1 MLGSPIGGVVLVHP
15 LLRWRWEGERLLL
28 SNLFTL
34 NKTAGEVLELFAAVK
49 ELPAVVTQMKQR
61 YPDVDATRLK
71 EDVHKVAEKLIRFQC
86 LVEERPPPPLYV
98 NPHYRDDLQ
107 RIYHNSLR
115 APLGVACE
123 LTYFCGA
130 HCLNCYC
137 RRDSPDPEE
146 LTTEEW
152 NHFLSTL
159 ADAGVFSVT
168 FSGGCPFLRQDLE
181 EIVHHAIDCGLRV
194 ILASDAM
201 MVNKPRLKRIVDM
214 GVAEVRT
221 ALDGASDAV
230 HDTFRGMRGLH
241 RRIVSLVQF
250 LTELNVPVQISAVM
264 GAITYGEA
272 VETIKL
278 AQELG
283 AVRIHINKPY
293 STPETLNNPKVTM
306 SLQQYLE
313 LLQMVYK
320 TWEETNPPLR
330 FPTLPKAMYDMALG
344 EGVYEMLKQRGAL
357 GQCQAGIVGCSVGPV
372 GEIKPCDVSVGTVLG
387 NIREEDFFKVWNS
400 HEIFSDLRT
409 INQRDLSPCSNCGFN
424 SLCTAGCRA
433 LSSQLG
439 TDSHS
444 RKAEAVCEMCYTM
457 QKTKNNER

>member
-1 MLGSPIGGVVLVHP
+1 MLVHP
-15 LLRWRWEGERLLL
+15 LLRWRWEGEKLLL
-28 SNLFTL
+28 NNLFTL

-49 ELPAVVTQMKQR
+49 DLPAVVTQMEQH
-61 YPDVDATRLK
+61 YPGVDATRLR
-71 EDVHKVAEKLIRFQC
+71 EDVHKVAQQLVRLQC
-86 LVEERPPPPLYV
+86 LVKELPPPPLYV

-107 RIYHNSLR
+107 RIYHNNLQ

-137 RRDSPDPEE
+137 RRDSSDPDE

-152 NHFLSTL
+152 KNFLSTL

-168 FSGGCPFLRQDLE
+168 FSGGCPFLRRDLE
-181 EIVHHAIDCGLRV
+181 EIVHHALDCGLKV

-201 MVNKPRLKRIVDM
+201 MVNKTRLKHIVDM

-264 GAITYGEA
+264 GAITYSEV
-272 VETIKL
+272 VETITL
-278 AQELG
+278 AQKLG
-283 AVRIHINKPY
+283 AARIHINKPY
-293 STPETLNNPKVTM
+293 STPETLNNPRVAM
-306 SLQQYLE
+306 SLQQYAE
-313 LLQMVYK
+313 LLQMVYRV
-320 TWEETNPPLR
+320 WEETNPPVR
-330 FPTLPKAMYDMALG
+330 FPALPKAMYDTALG
-344 EGVYEMLKQRGAL
+344 EGVYETLRQKGAI
-357 GQCQAGIVGCSVGPV
+357 GQCQAGIIGCSVNPV

-387 NIREEDFFKVWNS
+387 NIREEDFFRVWKT
-400 HEIFSDLRT
+400 HHIFSDLRRM
-409 INQRDLSPCSNCGFN
+409 NQSDLSPCSNCDFN
-424 SLCTAGCRA
+424 ALCTAGCRA
-433 LSSQLG
+433 LSSQMG
-439 TDSHS
+439 TDSHLK
-444 RKAEAVCEMCYTM
+444 KAEAVCCMCYAM
-457 QKTKNNER
+457 QRTKN

>member
-1 MLGSPIGGVVLVHP
+1 MDVHP

-28 SNLFTL
+28 NNLFTL
-34 NKTAGEVLELFAAVK
+34 NKTAGEVLELFAALKNV
-49 ELPAVVTQMKQR
+49 PAVVTQMEQR
-61 YPDVDATRLK
+61 YPDVDAERLRK
-71 EDVHKVAEKLIRFQC
+71 DVHKVVQQLLRFQC
-86 LVEERPPPPLYV
+86 LTEELSPPPLYV
-98 NPHYRDDLQ
+98 NPHYRDDVQ
-107 RIYHNSLR
+107 RLYHNSLQ

-137 RRDSPDPEE
+137 RRDSPDPGE
-146 LTTEEW
+146 LTTREW

-168 FSGGCPFLRQDLE
+168 FSGGCPFLRRDLE
-181 EIVHHAIDCGLRV
+181 EIVRHAIDCGLRV
-194 ILASDAM
+194 VLASDAM
-201 MVNKPRLKRIVDM
+201 MVNKTRLKRIVDM

-221 ALDGASDAV
+221 ALDGASDTV

-264 GAITYGEA
+264 GAATYSEA

-283 AVRIHINKPY
+283 AARIHINKPY
-293 STPETLNNPKVTM
+293 STPETLNNPRVAM
-306 SLQQYLE
+306 SFQQYTE
-313 LLQMVYK
+313 LLQMVYSV
-320 TWEETNPPLR
+320 WEETNPPMR
-330 FPTLPKAMYDMALG
+330 FPTLPKALYDTALG
-344 EGVYEMLKQRGAL
+344 EGVYETLKQKGAL
-357 GQCQAGIVGCSVGPV
+357 GQCQAGIMGCSVGPV

-387 NIREEDFFKVWNS
+387 TIREEDFFNVWKT
-400 HEIFSDLRT
+400 HKIFSDLRR
-409 INQRDLSPCSNCGFN
+409 INQSDLSPCSSCDSNI
-424 SLCTAGCRA
+424 LCTAGCRA

-439 TDSHS
+439 TDGHL
-444 RKAEAVCEMCYTM
+444 RKAEAVCRTCYAVQTA
-457 QKTKNNER
+457 KKEGGEPTHAT